1 MTENAGQLVC
11 QSQRGARGEHGAN
24 GGEQGRL
31 FPPVSSRQSAVA
43 AKRKTLHFIVHDV
56 LVAEQ
61 DNKDGGRQSRKWA
74 KPDRPRDK

>member
-11 QSQRGARGEHGAN
+11 QSLEQRGTSQQGAN
-24 GGEQGRL
+24 KQGRL
-31 FPPVSSRQSAVA
+31 FPPASSRQSAVA